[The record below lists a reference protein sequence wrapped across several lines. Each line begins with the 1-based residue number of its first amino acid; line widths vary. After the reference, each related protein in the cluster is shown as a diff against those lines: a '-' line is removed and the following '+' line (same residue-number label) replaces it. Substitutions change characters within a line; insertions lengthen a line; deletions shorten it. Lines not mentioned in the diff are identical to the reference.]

1 MTRNERS
8 ALAMMLLVCIILPLG
23 GCSKPPQMPADGR
36 NLIGSLRTAVSA
48 KRKDWLEENAKL
60 IEKKHS
66 DGKLSDEQFA
76 EFESIVA
83 EARSGDWAAAE
94 KETIRLEQ
102 AQ

>member
-1 MTRNERS
+1 MTSNS
-8 ALAMMLLVCIILPLG
+8 LFGLTMALLLGVPLVG

-48 KRKDWLEENAKL
+48 KRKDWLDENAKL

-66 DGKLSDEQFA
+66 DGKLNDEQFA

-83 EARSGDWAAAE
+83 EARNGDWAAAE
-94 KETIRLEQ
+94 TEVIRLEQ

>member
-1 MTRNERS
+1 MTSNSRY
-8 ALAMMLLVCIILPLG
+8 ALAIVLLFGAPLVG

-48 KRKDWLEENAKL
+48 QRKDWLEENAKL
-60 IEKKHS
+60 VEKKRS
-66 DGKLSDEQFA
+66 EKKLTDEQYA
-76 EFESIVA
+76 EFQSIIA
-83 EARSGDWAAAE
+83 DARNGNWSAAE

>member
-1 MTRNERS
+1 MTSNKRG
-8 ALAMMLLVCIILPLG
+8 ALAIVLLFVLLVG

-60 IEKKHS
+60 IKKKHS
-66 DGKLSDEQFA
+66 DGKLNDEQYA
-76 EFESIVA
+76 EFESIIA
-83 EARSGDWAAAE
+83 DARDGNWSAAE